1 MKIAIVGS
9 RPPPDD
15 APAEELARFGK
26 VLVEVRKV
34 VRGLPLVYPGK
45 LIVIVSGGARG
56 VDETAEDEAHNCGM
70 PVVTYRPDW
79 SGLGKGAGFARNQL
93 IVEQAEMVIAF
104 WDGKSRGTMD
114 TVTKARKAGRIV
126 RLGTYQ
132 DGVGMVW
139 RAELEV

>member
-15 APAEELARFGK
+15 APPEELERFAK
-26 VLVEVRKV
+26 LLLEVRKV
-34 VRGLPLVYPGK
+34 VRGLPSVYPGQ

-79 SGLGKGAGFARNQL
+79 AGLGRGAGFARNHL
-93 IVEQAEMVIAF
+93 IVEQADMVIAF
-104 WDGKSRGTMD
+104 WDGQSRGTKD
-114 TVTKARKAGRIV
+114 TIDKARKAGKLV
-126 RLGTYQ
+126 RVGQY
-132 DGVGMVW
+132 DGRGMLW
-139 RAELEV
+139 S